1 MQYTVN
7 HSETSLIF
15 IEASKI
21 GTLSKAIPKI
31 KGNVRTVVYWGSSS
45 SGDVE
50 AVKKEVSPC
59 LIQSWKKVLS
69 EICKFPNQKFC
80 QYLRHN
86 FALRLQL
93 IPSS

>member
-50 AVKKEVSPC
+50 SVKKEVSMQHRPPPFVT
-59 LIQSWKKVLS
+59 IQST
-69 EICKFPNQKFC
+69 
-80 QYLRHN
+80 
-86 FALRLQL
+86 FAKEELDQGVQSKNCATIILTL
-93 IPSS
+93 